1 MRGVGV
7 DFVGVVVPLAG
18 GVLLLLGVALSSGSP
33 EGAFLSAEA
42 PSPVSVPDVGSE
54 DSDGFTGIADA
65 DCRDEIDT
73 DEETTRWPLQAEH
86 DVKVRRR
93 ERELSV
99 T

>member
-18 GVLLLLGVALSSGSP
+18 GVLLLLGVAPSSD
-33 EGAFLSAEA
+33 GAFLSTEA
-42 PSPVSVPDVGSE
+42 PSPASVPDVGSE
-54 DSDGFTGIADA
+54 GNDGFTGIADA

-73 DEETTRWPLQAEH
+73 DEETTRWPLQAKH

-93 ERELSV
+93 ERGLSM